1 MAKRVPSKCAVIF
14 FDEIDA
20 LGQSRE
26 NSGTGEGEGCS
37 RRVLTE
43 LLLQLN
49 VIASQQEY
57 CSEDFDSRM
66 DAMADAKSDDDNNI
80 DEWVHSSECN
90 RSGENL
96 VRLVVVA
103 ATNRLEDCDAALLR
117 RFGIQLEVRLPSLK
131 DRKKMLSKYLN
142 EVENN
147 LSALELHALAAMTEH
162 WSGSTLENLAREA
175 AMRPIR
181 ECLHKAAVIRRRA
194 ERLEQRGGDA
204 SGQDDVLDSPDDAAN
219 VCLLEGIQN
228 LRPVTMDDFC
238 QSIPIMTGED
248 INCSYPV
255 PVRGANST
263 RQVEHYD
270 SSSSSD
276 SEH

>member
-1 MAKRVPSKCAVIF
+1 MAKRVPSKCAVVF

-49 VIASQQEY
+49 VIASKQEY
-57 CSEDFDSRM
+57 CAEDFDSRL
-66 DAMADAKSDDDNNI
+66 DAFNDVKNDGV
-80 DEWVHSSECN
+80 DEWIHPSECN
-90 RSGENL
+90 RLGESL

-131 DRKKMLSKYLN
+131 DRKKILSKHLH
-142 EVENN
+142 EVEHN
-147 LSALELHALAAMTEH
+147 LADVEMRTLAAMTEH
-162 WSGSTLENLAREA
+162 WSGSALENLSREA

-204 SGQDDVLDSPDDAAN
+204 SGQDDILESPDDAAN
-219 VCLLEGIQN
+219 LCLLEGIQN
-228 LRPVTMDDFC
+228 LRPITVDDFC
-238 QSIPIMTGED
+238 QSIAVMTGEELAV
-248 INCSYPV
+248 SHAGRV
-255 PVRGANST
+255 AMKST
-263 RQVEHYD
+263 YYSEHYD
-270 SSSSSD
+270 SSSSSE